1 MWFTPTPDVILPGPF
16 ICLLPWASGPPRP
29 PPLITSADYNPLIRA
44 HWEPVEKVLC
54 DICVRCYSFSDQYKI
69 KDFSEG
75 GGQNFWPPLAVFCF
89 PWNIFLFKNVNDTIK
104 IHQHSKVGGF
114 TNLVTITE
122 PKNNLFARKT
132 NFNFLTLT
140 LSHNSITASQPV
152 AQLVWVCAQYIQ
164 FLITPL
170 MACSYVKSFTC
181 SYCTVKWPI

>member
-1 MWFTPTPDVILPGPF
+1 MRKNSSNEKKIVQMKNKQTKISNKIVKKHINSSNQMWFTPTPDVILPGPF
-16 ICLLPWASGPPRP
+16 ICLLPWASGPLRP
-29 PPLITSADYNPLIRA
+29 PPLITSADYNPLISA

-140 LSHNSITASQPV
+140 SSHNWITASQ
-152 AQLVWVCAQYIQ
+152 WRN
-164 FLITPL
+164 
-170 MACSYVKSFTC
+170 
-181 SYCTVKWPI
+181 